1 MSRKLHVLLIVMSLF
16 SSVIVADNEK
26 GYMHVLAQ
34 RSNQQLPTNSVTL
47 SPNPTTDKRF
57 TITLNNLEGESQVA
71 IYNVIGVLI
80 KKIKMTSKKTIV
92 DLNDFSTGIY
102 LVNVSNK
109 RRNLVKK
116 IVVK

>member
-1 MSRKLHVLLIVMSLF
+1 MSRKLHLLLIVMLLF
-16 SSVIVADNEK
+16 SPVLIAGNE
-26 GYMHVLAQ
+26 GSYVHVNEQ
-34 RSNQQLPTNSVTL
+34 KQHQQLPKNSVTL
-47 SPNPTTDKRF
+47 SPNPTTGKRF

-71 IYNVIGVLI
+71 IYNVIGVLV
-80 KKIKMTSKKTIV
+80 KKIKMTSNKALV

-102 LVNVSNK
+102 LVNVSNN

>member
-1 MSRKLHVLLIVMSLF
+1 MSRKLHVCLFVMFLF
-16 SSVIVADNEK
+16 TSAIFADNEDRYSDVPTQK
-26 GYMHVLAQ
+26 
-34 RSNQQLPTNSVTL
+34 SNQQLPTNSVTL

-57 TITLNNLEGESQVA
+57 TITLNNLQGESQVA
-71 IYNVIGVLI
+71 IYNVIGVLV
-80 KKIKMTSKKTIV
+80 KKIKMTSNKTIV